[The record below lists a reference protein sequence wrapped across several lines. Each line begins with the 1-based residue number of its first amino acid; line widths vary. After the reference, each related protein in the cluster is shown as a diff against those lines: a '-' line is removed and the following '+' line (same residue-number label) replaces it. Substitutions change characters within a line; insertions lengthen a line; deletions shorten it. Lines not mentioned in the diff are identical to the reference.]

1 MKQFVL
7 FAALVL
13 AGYATAFAQGEAIT
27 KAEFDSIHNNSTYP
41 QMRWNG
47 QSFRAVI
54 TTETSSSIGKHF
66 DYSSKFTTEYGPHGA
81 VRSWHESRMGT
92 GDAKQSETIKVD
104 DITYVRSGSSTWV
117 RKAASG
123 SANSADEM
131 PRPASHELGGEAEYR
146 FLGTEDFR
154 GKPARVYLKIENRK
168 VVDTKTGAEGT
179 STSKTKYWFDTDG
192 TLLKSVFK
200 SESKRGEMASQTGVV
215 MEYELD
221 PGIKITAPVLS
232 SEK

>member
-7 FAALVL
+7 LTALLLAAC
-13 AGYATAFAQGEAIT
+13 AAAFAQGEAIS

-54 TTETSSSIGKHF
+54 MTETSSSIGKQF
-66 DYSSKFTTEYGPHGA
+66 DYSSKYTTEYGPNGA
-81 VRSWHESRMGT
+81 VRSLHESRMGT
-92 GDAKQSETIKVD
+92 GDVKQSETVKVD
-104 DITYVRSGSSTWV
+104 DVTFVRSGSGAWV
-117 RKAASG
+117 RKATTG
-123 SANSADEM
+123 SANPADEI
-131 PRPASHELGGEAEYR
+131 PRPASHHIGGEAEYR
-146 FLGTEDFR
+146 YLGTEDFR
-154 GKPARVYLKIENRK
+154 GKPAKVYLKIEKRK

-179 STSKTKYWFDTDG
+179 STSKTKYWFDADG

-200 SESKRGEMASQTGVV
+200 SDSKRGDVTSQTGVI